1 MTPASVVTQTESRPG
16 AEPSA
21 AWLRPFVPLHW
32 LVGGH
37 RQTLAGN
44 YWPRK
49 PLVLEPEA
57 EVVEVDPADG
67 SRVLCHCHWQSQPV
81 RAGRLTLLL
90 VHGLE
95 GSSDSRYIRGIT
107 ALAWVRGWNVIR
119 MNMRNCGGTESWS
132 PTLYHSGLSADVAA
146 VLRHFAGKYGLQRV
160 AMAGYSMGGN
170 LVLKLAGELGS
181 GAPPWL
187 RAAVAVSPAADLAPS
202 ADALHEPANRVYEW
216 HFLRRLARSF
226 QAKVR
231 LFPERYAG
239 AKLGPIRSIRD
250 FDQEITA
257 RFSGFTGADD
267 YYARSSAGQFV
278 HQIALPTLVVHAD
291 DDPFIRLTPETA
303 ARMAANPAITLVGTA
318 NGGHCAFLAA
328 GPERHWA
335 EATLIRYLAATVEGA
350 DGV

>member
-16 AEPSA
+16 DSSSA
-21 AWLRPFVPLHW
+21 PWLRPFVPMPW

-44 YWPRK
+44 YWPRR
-49 PLVLEPEA
+49 PLLLEPEA

-67 SRVLCHCHWQSQPV
+67 SRVLCHCHWQPQLV
-81 RAGRLTLLL
+81 RAGRLTLVL

-95 GSSDSRYIRGIT
+95 GSSDSQYIRGIT
-107 ALAWVRGWNVIR
+107 GLAWARGWNVIR

-146 VLRHFAGKYGLQRV
+146 VLQHFAGRYSLQRV

-170 LVLKLAGELGS
+170 LVLKLAGELG
-181 GAPPWL
+181 AQPPAWL

-202 ADALHEPANRVYEW
+202 ADALHEPGNRLYEW

-231 LFPERYAG
+231 LFPQRYAG
-239 AKLGPIRSIRD
+239 VQLGPVHSIRD

-267 YYARSSAGQFV
+267 YYARSSAARLVEQV
-278 HQIALPTLVVHAD
+278 SLPTLVLHAD
-291 DDPFIRLTPETA
+291 DDPFIRLTAETA
-303 ARMAANPAITLVGTA
+303 ARMNANPHITLVGTA
-318 NGGHCAFLAA
+318 SGGHCAFLAA

-335 EATLIRYLAATVEGA
+335 EGTLIRYLAATAEGA